1 MGWHRRAATTED
13 IRWRAKLDNDR
24 SAREIRWQQLN
35 KVPPAI
41 TIKQE
46 QPMDTSQEAPKPPS
60 FAKLNGG
67 DWGVRITGTGKTGDM
82 VNVQRKDGK
91 LSPTKLG
98 QLVWEG
104 NGVQLYAIDKG
115 APAEE
120 VAF

>member
-1 MGWHRRAATTED
+1 MIEQGRRAAKD
-13 IRWRAKLDNDR
+13 PGAYFHPAPSYSKLK
-24 SAREIRWQQLN
+24 S
-35 KVPPAI
+35 
-41 TIKQE
+41 
-46 QPMDTSQEAPKPPS
+46 
-60 FAKLNGG
+60 G

-120 VAF
+120 VTI